1 MSQPK
6 AKRVSQ
12 TPSTSRSAS
21 SSSLNARPRRIN
33 VNLPKHSATAASFA
47 SPTTGELTLAEENDL
62 QGRSRQELPTS
73 SASESLLKMPD
84 IATKP
89 RSVDDILEIISATKS
104 ITCKLPPSRPTSF
117 SNTKMVTD
125 SIVPASP
132 SSSPSLSLSSQ
143 RPGLD
148 RRVSSNSSSSNTG
161 SIDRSKP
168 PSRTRSMNHGI
179 TRRVSFSTGHSP
191 NITTSEDITKEQLA
205 AKRSSSMNPKAASF
219 TPTLPKPSVSDSSLI
234 DDKASATFDRTPSKK
249 QTKDTRLPSIDNKDT
264 IINGLG
270 ISSPYAL
277 ASSHQDSASF
287 SANTYIGSPLYSS
300 LAAMSTASP
309 MLPSSTTPSAA
320 PSTVDFDPEEFR
332 INLMRQ
338 IADKLETDLDRHFS
352 QMVSA
357 ASLSLP
363 LSPNATHDNGSENS
377 LSSTSAAKD
386 PEEAISAITQLKK
399 VLRHI
404 TVELERIKEKNQELR
419 DENHKLEL
427 QRLEA
432 CHQVSRLQGFDLNN
446 QFLLAR
452 VKELES
458 SSGVGSPMEGD
469 MGRADYLDTVSTSS
483 RHNGEHFGSLQ
494 QVQQLMR
501 EVSSL
506 TSERD
511 ALKIRAWELEKK
523 PFAQQ
528 QVRSVHYVDLEN
540 ERNRLLEELGAKTVA
555 TEELWNKNEALMV
568 RAKEYE
574 KRVWELESQCS
585 SLEAECS
592 SLPLLQ
598 ADLAEMEARAVA
610 ADALVTKLQDME
622 GQLALVK
629 SLQHRVQELE
639 TTNAELDHSNWD
651 LSERLNIANN
661 QHALLTKEFES
672 FRSKDKDDRRL
683 EFYATRNRELEAL
696 LQEQAKTSPSYK
708 DEFDRISSEY
718 EKVKIRLPQLE
729 GQAKQVALLRSK
741 TLQLEKQ
748 ITTMEQLEPRLE
760 EMQQLHE
767 RNLFLE
773 GELGELELLRAREME
788 LENELE
794 ETKTRLTQLECNKGR
809 MPSLSGLKKLTRARS
824 GSVAQHQLPFIPST
838 LPAPAPGQAN
848 EDEKEVNAESK
859 VVTGSS
865 PLRRGLSISS
875 LDMVLSSTAGAMREF
890 PQASGAPTASN
901 WPSGRSSMSMSMAT
915 NRMSTISNASSN
927 SSSVISN
934 SSTIQNN
941 KLTPSEEPES
951 FIQPEVSNV
960 AAC

>member
-1 MSQPK
+1 
-6 AKRVSQ
+6 
-12 TPSTSRSAS
+12 
-21 SSSLNARPRRIN
+21 
-33 VNLPKHSATAASFA
+33 
-47 SPTTGELTLAEENDL
+47 
-62 QGRSRQELPTS
+62 
-73 SASESLLKMPD
+73 
-84 IATKP
+84 
-89 RSVDDILEIISATKS
+89 
-104 ITCKLPPSRPTSF
+104 
-117 SNTKMVTD
+117 
-125 SIVPASP
+125 
-132 SSSPSLSLSSQ
+132 
-143 RPGLD
+143 
-148 RRVSSNSSSSNTG
+148 
-161 SIDRSKP
+161 
-168 PSRTRSMNHGI
+168 
-179 TRRVSFSTGHSP
+179 
-191 NITTSEDITKEQLA
+191 
-205 AKRSSSMNPKAASF
+205 
-219 TPTLPKPSVSDSSLI
+219 
-234 DDKASATFDRTPSKK
+234 
-249 QTKDTRLPSIDNKDT
+249 
-264 IINGLG
+264 
-270 ISSPYAL
+270 
-277 ASSHQDSASF
+277 
-287 SANTYIGSPLYSS
+287 
-300 LAAMSTASP
+300 MSTASP
-309 MLPSSTTPSAA
+309 MLPSSTTPSAV

-338 IADKLETDLDRHFS
+338 ISDKLETGLDRHFS

-363 LSPNATHDNGSENS
+363 LSPDATHDNGSENS
-377 LSSTSAAKD
+377 YSSTSATKD
-386 PEEAISAITQLKK
+386 PEDALSTITQLKK
-399 VLRHI
+399 VLRH
-404 TVELERIKEKNQELR
+404 TTAELERIKGKNQELR

-469 MGRADYLDTVSTSS
+469 LGRTDYLDTVSTSS

-494 QVQQLMR
+494 HVQQLMR
-501 EVSSL
+501 DVSSL

-555 TEELWNKNEALMV
+555 TEDLWNKNEALMM

-592 SLPLLQ
+592 SLPLLRV
-598 ADLAEMEARAVA
+598 DLAEMEARAVA

-683 EFYATRNRELEAL
+683 EFLATRNRELEAQ
-696 LQEQAKTSPSYK
+696 LQEQAKTSPNYK

-748 ITTMEQLEPRLE
+748 IKTMEQLEPRLE

-794 ETKTRLTQLECNKGR
+794 ESKTRLTQLESSRGR
-809 MPSLSGLKKLTRARS
+809 MASFSGLKQLTRSRS
-824 GSVAQHQLPFIPST
+824 GSVAQQQSPFIPPT
-838 LPAPAPGQAN
+838 IPAPAPGHIQAN
-848 EDEKEVNAESK
+848 EEEKERVNAEPK
-859 VVTGSS
+859 VATGPS

-875 LDMVLSSTAGAMREF
+875 LDMVLSPTAGAMREF
-890 PQASGAPTASN
+890 PQASGASTASN
-901 WPSGRSSMSMSMAT
+901 WPSGRSSMTMSMAT

-927 SSSVISN
+927 ASSVMSN
-934 SSTIQNN
+934 TSTIQNN

-960 AAC
+960 SAC

>member
-6 AKRVSQ
+6 SKRVSR
-12 TPSTSRSAS
+12 TPSTTRASS
-21 SSSLNARPRRIN
+21 SSSLNTARPRRIN
-33 VNLPKHSATAASFA
+33 VNLPTHSATAASFA
-47 SPTTGELTLAEENDL
+47 SPTTGELALTEENGL
-62 QGRSRQELPTS
+62 QGRPRQELPSS

-104 ITCKLPPSRPTSF
+104 ITCKLPPARPTSF
-117 SNTKMVTD
+117 SNTKLVAD
-125 SIVPASP
+125 SSVPASP

-148 RRVSSNSSSSNTG
+148 RRVSSNSSSSNSG

-168 PSRTRSMNHGI
+168 PGRTRSVNYGN

-191 NITTSEDITKEQLA
+191 NISTSEDIAKEHLA
-205 AKRSSSMNPKAASF
+205 AKRNSSMNPKAASF
-219 TPTLPKPSVSDSSLI
+219 TPTLPKPSVSDTSVT
-234 DDKASATFDRTPSKK
+234 DDKASDTLNRTPSKNQSK
-249 QTKDTRLPSIDNKDT
+249 STRLPSIDSKDS
-264 IINGLG
+264 IING
-270 ISSPYAL
+270 
-277 ASSHQDSASF
+277 
-287 SANTYIGSPLYSS
+287 

-338 IADKLETDLDRHFS
+338 ISDKLETGLDRHFS
-352 QMVSA
+352 QIVSA

-363 LSPNATHDNGSENS
+363 LSPDANNGSENS

-386 PEEAISAITQLKK
+386 PEEALSTITQLKK
-399 VLRHI
+399 VLRH
-404 TVELERIKEKNQELR
+404 TTAELERIKGKNQELR
-419 DENHKLEL
+419 NENHKLEL

-469 MGRADYLDTVSTSS
+469 LGRADYLDTVSTSS

-494 QVQQLMR
+494 HVQQLMR
-501 EVSSL
+501 EISSL

-592 SLPLLQ
+592 SLPLLR

-610 ADALVTKLQDME
+610 ADMLVTKLQDME

-696 LQEQAKTSPSYK
+696 LQDQAKASPNYK

-748 ITTMEQLEPRLE
+748 IKTMEQLEPRLE
-760 EMQQLHE
+760 EMQQLNE

-794 ETKTRLTQLECNKGR
+794 ESKTRITQLESNKGR
-809 MPSLSGLKKLTRARS
+809 MASFSGLKQLTRARS
-824 GSVAQHQLPFIPST
+824 GSVAQQQSPFIPPS
-838 LPAPAPGQAN
+838 LPAPAAGQAN
-848 EDEKEVNAESK
+848 EDEKEKVNTEPK
-859 VVTGSS
+859 VITGPS

-875 LDMVLSSTAGAMREF
+875 LDMVLSPTAGAMREF

-901 WPSGRSSMSMSMAT
+901 WPSGRSSMTMSMTT
-915 NRMSTISNASSN
+915 NRMSTISNASSA
-927 SSSVISN
+927 SSVISN
-934 SSTIQNN
+934 NSTIQNS

-951 FIQPEVSNV
+951 FIQPQVSNV

>member
-1 MSQPK
+1 MAYK
-6 AKRVSQ
+6 AVPDKSCPIR
-12 TPSTSRSAS
+12 
-21 SSSLNARPRRIN
+21 
-33 VNLPKHSATAASFA
+33 
-47 SPTTGELTLAEENDL
+47 
-62 QGRSRQELPTS
+62 
-73 SASESLLKMPD
+73 SLLKMPD

-104 ITCKLPPSRPTSF
+104 ITCKLPPARPTSF

-125 SIVPASP
+125 SSVPASP
-132 SSSPSLSLSSQ
+132 SSLPSLSLSSQ
-143 RPGLD
+143 RPSLD
-148 RRVSSNSSSSNTG
+148 RRVSSNSSSSNSG

-168 PSRTRSMNHGI
+168 PGRTRSVNHGNA
-179 TRRVSFSTGHSP
+179 RRVSFSTGHSP
-191 NITTSEDITKEQLA
+191 NIATSEDISKEQLA

-219 TPTLPKPSVSDSSLI
+219 TPTLPKPSLSDFSVT
-234 DDKASATFDRTPSKK
+234 DDKTSDTLDRTPSKK
-249 QTKDTRLPSIDNKDT
+249 HTRGTRLSSFDSKDT

-270 ISSPYAL
+270 ISSPEAL
-277 ASSHQDSASF
+277 ASSYQDPASF
-287 SANTYIGSPLYSS
+287 SANGYIGSPLDSS
-300 LAAMSTASP
+300 LTAMSTASP
-309 MLPSSTTPSAA
+309 MLPSSTTPSAV

-338 IADKLETDLDRHFS
+338 ISDKLETGLDRHFS

-363 LSPNATHDNGSENS
+363 LSPDATHDNGSENS
-377 LSSTSAAKD
+377 FSSTSAAKD
-386 PEEAISAITQLKK
+386 PEEALSTITQLKK
-399 VLRHI
+399 VLRH
-404 TVELERIKEKNQELR
+404 TTAELERIKGKNQELR

-469 MGRADYLDTVSTSS
+469 LGRTDYLDTVSTSS

-494 QVQQLMR
+494 HVQQLMR
-501 EVSSL
+501 DVSSL

-555 TEELWNKNEALMV
+555 TEDLWNKNEALMM

-592 SLPLLQ
+592 SLPLLRV
-598 ADLAEMEARAVA
+598 DLAEMEARAVA

-622 GQLALVK
+622 GQLAL
-629 SLQHRVQELE
+629 
-639 TTNAELDHSNWD
+639 
-651 LSERLNIANN
+651 
-661 QHALLTKEFES
+661 
-672 FRSKDKDDRRL
+672 
-683 EFYATRNRELEAL
+683 LEAL
-696 LQEQAKTSPSYK
+696 LQEQAKTSPNYK

-748 ITTMEQLEPRLE
+748 IKTMEQLEPRLE

-794 ETKTRLTQLECNKGR
+794 ESKTRLTQLESNRGR
-809 MPSLSGLKKLTRARS
+809 MASFSGLKQLTRSRS
-824 GSVAQHQLPFIPST
+824 GSVAQQQSLFIPPT
-838 LPAPAPGQAN
+838 IPAPAPGHSQGN
-848 EDEKEVNAESK
+848 EEEKERVNAEPK
-859 VVTGSS
+859 VATGPS

-875 LDMVLSSTAGAMREF
+875 LDMVLSPTAGAMREF
-890 PQASGAPTASN
+890 PQASGASTASN
-901 WPSGRSSMSMSMAT
+901 WPSGRSSMTMSMAT

-927 SSSVISN
+927 SSSVMSN

>member
-1 MSQPK
+1 
-6 AKRVSQ
+6 
-12 TPSTSRSAS
+12 
-21 SSSLNARPRRIN
+21 
-33 VNLPKHSATAASFA
+33 
-47 SPTTGELTLAEENDL
+47 
-62 QGRSRQELPTS
+62 
-73 SASESLLKMPD
+73 
-84 IATKP
+84 
-89 RSVDDILEIISATKS
+89 
-104 ITCKLPPSRPTSF
+104 
-117 SNTKMVTD
+117 
-125 SIVPASP
+125 
-132 SSSPSLSLSSQ
+132 
-143 RPGLD
+143 
-148 RRVSSNSSSSNTG
+148 
-161 SIDRSKP
+161 
-168 PSRTRSMNHGI
+168 
-179 TRRVSFSTGHSP
+179 
-191 NITTSEDITKEQLA
+191 
-205 AKRSSSMNPKAASF
+205 
-219 TPTLPKPSVSDSSLI
+219 
-234 DDKASATFDRTPSKK
+234 
-249 QTKDTRLPSIDNKDT
+249 
-264 IINGLG
+264 
-270 ISSPYAL
+270 
-277 ASSHQDSASF
+277 
-287 SANTYIGSPLYSS
+287 
-300 LAAMSTASP
+300 
-309 MLPSSTTPSAA
+309 MLPSSTATTSASI

-338 IADKLETDLDRHFS
+338 ISDKLETGLDRHFS
-352 QMVSA
+352 QLVSA

-363 LSPNATHDNGSENS
+363 LSPDASHDNGSENS

-386 PEEAISAITQLKK
+386 PEEALSTITQLKK
-399 VLRHI
+399 ILRH
-404 TVELERIKEKNQELR
+404 TTAELERIKGKNQELR

-432 CHQVSRLQGFDLNN
+432 CHQVSRLQSFDLNN

-458 SSGVGSPMEGD
+458 SSGIGSPMEGD
-469 MGRADYLDTVSTSS
+469 MGRADSLDTVSTSG
-483 RHNGEHFGSLQ
+483 RYNEHFGSLQ
-494 QVQQLMR
+494 HVQQLMR

-523 PFAQQ
+523 PFVQQ

-540 ERNRLLEELGAKTVA
+540 ERNRLLEELGIKTVA
-555 TEELWNKNEALMV
+555 TEELWNKNEALMM

-585 SLEAECS
+585 SLEAECA
-592 SLPLLQ
+592 SLPLLR

-622 GQLALVK
+622 GQLSLVK
-629 SLQHRVQELE
+629 SLQDRVQELE
-639 TTNAELDHSNWD
+639 TTNAELDHANWD

-683 EFYATRNRELEAL
+683 EFLATRNRELEAL
-696 LQEQAKTSPSYK
+696 LQEQAKTSPNYK

-748 ITTMEQLEPRLE
+748 IKTMEQLEPRLE

-794 ETKTRLTQLECNKGR
+794 ESKTRLAQLESNKGR
-809 MPSLSGLKKLTRARS
+809 MASFSGLKQLTRARS
-824 GSVAQHQLPFIPST
+824 GSVAHQPAFIS
-838 LPAPAPGQAN
+838 APGQAN
-848 EDEKEVNAESK
+848 EDEKEKVITESK
-859 VVTGSS
+859 VITGPS

-875 LDMVLSSTAGAMREF
+875 LDMVLSSTAGTIREF
-890 PQASGAPTASN
+890 PQASSAPTASN
-901 WPSGRSSMSMSMAT
+901 WPSGRSSMTMSMAT
-915 NRMSTISNASSN
+915 NRMSTSSNASSN

-934 SSTIQNN
+934 TSSVISNTSTIQNS

-951 FIQPEVSNV
+951 FIQPEISNV

>member
-6 AKRVSQ
+6 SKRVSR
-12 TPSTSRSAS
+12 TPSTTRAAS
-21 SSSLNARPRRIN
+21 SSSLNIARPRRIN
-33 VNLPKHSATAASFA
+33 VNLPTHSATAASFA
-47 SPTTGELTLAEENDL
+47 SPTTGELALTEENGL
-62 QGRSRQELPTS
+62 QGRPRQELPDL

-104 ITCKLPPSRPTSF
+104 ITCKLPPARPTSF
-117 SNTKMVTD
+117 SNTKLVAD
-125 SIVPASP
+125 SSVPASP

-148 RRVSSNSSSSNTG
+148 RRVSSNSSSSNNG

-168 PSRTRSMNHGI
+168 SNRTRSVNYGN

-191 NITTSEDITKEQLA
+191 NITTSEDIAKEQLA
-205 AKRSSSMNPKAASF
+205 AKRNSSMNPKAASF
-219 TPTLPKPSVSDSSLI
+219 TPTPPKPSVSDTSVT
-234 DDKASATFDRTPSKK
+234 DDKASDTLDRTLSKNHIK
-249 QTKDTRLPSIDNKDT
+249 STRLPSIDSKDT

-270 ISSPYAL
+270 ISSPLAL

-287 SANTYIGSPLYSS
+287 SANTNVGTPLYST

-338 IADKLETDLDRHFS
+338 ISDKLETGLDRHFS
-352 QMVSA
+352 QIVSA

-363 LSPNATHDNGSENS
+363 LSPDANNGSENS

-386 PEEAISAITQLKK
+386 PEEALSTITQLKK
-399 VLRHI
+399 VLRH
-404 TVELERIKEKNQELR
+404 TTTELERIKGKNQELR

-469 MGRADYLDTVSTSS
+469 LGRADYLDTASTSS

-494 QVQQLMR
+494 HVQQLMR
-501 EVSSL
+501 EISSL

-523 PFAQQ
+523 PFAPQ

-592 SLPLLQ
+592 SLPLLR

-610 ADALVTKLQDME
+610 ADILVTKLQDME

-696 LQEQAKTSPSYK
+696 LQDQAKASPNYK

-748 ITTMEQLEPRLE
+748 IKTMEQLEPRLE
-760 EMQQLHE
+760 EMQQLNE

-794 ETKTRLTQLECNKGR
+794 ESKTRITQLESNKGR
-809 MPSLSGLKKLTRARS
+809 MASFSGLKQLTRARS
-824 GSVAQHQLPFIPST
+824 GSVAQQQSPFVPPS
-838 LPAPAPGQAN
+838 LPAPAAGQGN
-848 EDEKEVNAESK
+848 EDEKEKVNAEPK
-859 VVTGSS
+859 VITGPS

-875 LDMVLSSTAGAMREF
+875 LDMVLSPTAGAMREF

-901 WPSGRSSMSMSMAT
+901 WPSGRSSMTMSMTT
-915 NRMSTISNASSN
+915 NRMSTISNASSA
-927 SSSVISN
+927 SSVISN
-934 SSTIQNN
+934 SSTIQNS

>member
-1 MSQPK
+1 MSIYTLLCF
-6 AKRVSQ
+6 A
-12 TPSTSRSAS
+12 
-21 SSSLNARPRRIN
+21 
-33 VNLPKHSATAASFA
+33 LPFVGMA
-47 SPTTGELTLAEENDL
+47 PTG
-62 QGRSRQELPTS
+62 Q
-73 SASESLLKMPD
+73 PD
-84 IATKP
+84 IA
-89 RSVDDILEIISATKS
+89 
-104 ITCKLPPSRPTSF
+104 
-117 SNTKMVTD
+117 
-125 SIVPASP
+125 
-132 SSSPSLSLSSQ
+132 
-143 RPGLD
+143 
-148 RRVSSNSSSSNTG
+148 
-161 SIDRSKP
+161 
-168 PSRTRSMNHGI
+168 
-179 TRRVSFSTGHSP
+179 
-191 NITTSEDITKEQLA
+191 KEQLA

-219 TPTLPKPSVSDSSLI
+219 TPTLPKPSVSDSSLT
-234 DDKASATFDRTPSKK
+234 DDKASDTFDRAPSKK
-249 QTKDTRLPSIDNKDT
+249 QTKGTRHPSIDSKDT
-264 IINGLG
+264 IISGLG
-270 ISSPYAL
+270 ISSPLAL

-352 QMVSA
+352 HIVSA

-363 LSPNATHDNGSENS
+363 LSPDATHDNGSENS

-386 PEEAISAITQLKK
+386 PEEALSTITQLKK

-404 TVELERIKEKNQELR
+404 TAELERIKGKNQELR

-469 MGRADYLDTVSTSS
+469 LGRADYLDTVSTSS

-494 QVQQLMR
+494 HVQQLMR

-523 PFAQQ
+523 PFTQQ

-629 SLQHRVQELE
+629 SLQNRVQELE

-672 FRSKDKDDRRL
+672 FRSKDKEDRRL
-683 EFYATRNRELEAL
+683 EFYATQNRELKAL
-696 LQEQAKTSPSYK
+696 MQEQAKTSPNYK

-748 ITTMEQLEPRLE
+748 IKTMEQLEPRLE

-794 ETKTRLTQLECNKGR
+794 ESKTRLTQLESNKGR
-809 MPSLSGLKKLTRARS
+809 MSSFSGLKQLTRARS
-824 GSVAQHQLPFIPST
+824 GSVAQQQSPFVPST

-848 EDEKEVNAESK
+848 EDEREKISVEPK
-859 VVTGSS
+859 VVTGPS

-875 LDMVLSSTAGAMREF
+875 LDMVLSPTAGAMREF
-890 PQASGAPTASN
+890 PQASVAPTASN
-901 WPSGRSSMSMSMAT
+901 WPSGRSSMTMSMAT

-927 SSSVISN
+927 SSSVISGT
-934 SSTIQNN
+934 STIQNS

-951 FIQPEVSNV
+951 FIQPEVLNV